1 MPYGFASSVDFEQY
15 RNWRLTRIV
24 YQLVSVSTRLT
35 SLIFFSSF
43 PTDSPRLSVFNHHVD
58 LLTPITRCTYQSPDC
73 TF

>member
-35 SLIFFSSF
+35 SLIFFSS
-43 PTDSPRLSVFNHHVD
+43 PRLSVFNHHVD